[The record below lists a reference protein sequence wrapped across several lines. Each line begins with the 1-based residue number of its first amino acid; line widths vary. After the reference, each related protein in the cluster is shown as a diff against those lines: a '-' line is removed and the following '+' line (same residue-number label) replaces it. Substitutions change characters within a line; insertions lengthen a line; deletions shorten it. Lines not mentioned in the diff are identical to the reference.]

1 MSRARPTRLYS
12 QPTGAHSLRA
22 RSLRAHRL
30 RARSSLRALIAYGH
44 RLPTG
49 FHSLRARRQP
59 TVRRVASGSSTA
71 ALVLFVR
78 LLVALRRRTLARTPA
93 DEGGGAVDHTA
104 QARRRGLRVSPGV
117 VGRRGNRGAYVPRV
131 RCVVPIG
138 RMISPY
144 HSIRVPCARRPVKGT
159 YERIPWYPLYVPRG
173 GDHPRMY
180 PARATTDGAYHHSMK
195 RRQHETGTSVHNRSN
210 NHTPHLAHCA
220 HRATRAL
227 F

>member
-1 MSRARPTRLYS
+1 MSRARPTQLYS
-12 QPTGAHSLRA
+12 EPTGAHSLRA

-78 LLVALRRRTLARTPA
+78 LLVALRRQTLARTPA

-131 RCVVPIG
+131 RCVAPIG
-138 RMISPY
+138 RIISPS
-144 HSIRVPCARRPVKGT
+144 SICVPCARRPNK
-159 YERIPWYPLYVPRG
+159 
-173 GDHPRMY
+173 
-180 PARATTDGAYHHSMK
+180 ARTVVGSTCVFDGLPQRAAT
-195 RRQHETGTSVHNRSN
+195 NREG
-210 NHTPHLAHCA
+210 
-220 HRATRAL
+220 
-227 F
+227 

>member
-1 MSRARPTRLYS
+1 MSRARPTQLYS
-12 QPTGAHSLRA
+12 EPTGAHSLRA

-30 RARSSLRALIAYGH
+30 RARSSLRALTAYGH
-44 RLPTG
+44 RSPTG

-78 LLVALRRRTLARTPA
+78 LLVALRRQTLARTPA

-138 RMISPY
+138 RIISPY
-144 HSIRVPCARRPVKGT
+144 HPSACHAPGGLRRARTKGYLGIRCMCHAG
-159 YERIPWYPLYVPRG
+159 
-173 GDHPRMY
+173 
-180 PARATTDGAYHHSMK
+180 ATTHACI
-195 RRQHETGTSVHNRSN
+195 QHARPQME
-210 NHTPHLAHCA
+210 HTTTA
-220 HRATRAL
+220 
-227 F
+227 